1 MGYGMKYTKEMQQ
14 FILDNYKG
22 ISTNELAELLN
33 SKFGTCVTA
42 SMMKSYKGN
51 RKLDSGLDGR
61 FLKGHQPHNK
71 GMKMTEEVYEKV
83 KHTMFR
89 KGNVPINH
97 RAVGSERINVDGYIE
112 IKIAEPNK
120 WRLKHNVIWQEHN
133 GKIPKENVVVFLDR
147 DKLNCDITNLKLI
160 KRSELLIM
168 NRYALYQEDAASND
182 TVTNLARLIDS
193 TNKVKKR

>member
-22 ISTNELAELLN
+22 ISTNELAKLLN
-33 SKFGTCVTA
+33 FKFGTCVTA

-97 RAVGSERINVDGYIE
+97 RVVGSERVNVDGYIE

-133 GKIPKENVVVFLDR
+133 GDIPKENVVVFLDR
-147 DKLNCDITNLKLI
+147 DKLNCDISNLKLI

-168 NRYALYQEDAASND
+168 NRYDLYQEDAATND
-182 TVTNLARLIDS
+182 TATNLAKLIDS